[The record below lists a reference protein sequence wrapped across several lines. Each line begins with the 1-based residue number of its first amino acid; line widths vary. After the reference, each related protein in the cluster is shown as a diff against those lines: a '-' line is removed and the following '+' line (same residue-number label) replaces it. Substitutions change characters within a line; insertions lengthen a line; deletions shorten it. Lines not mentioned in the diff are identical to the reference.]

1 MKYYTD
7 INLKDFNNSHTIAYY
22 YVESIAQGRKL
33 EILEVGCS
41 AGYFGSLLCKSGHIV
56 WGVEPDKES
65 SSEAEKSLNYVFN
78 GSLDDFF
85 SSYPDKKFDVII
97 FGDVIEHLSNPEA
110 VLISLQQNLTTDGC
124 IVASIPNVAHLSV
137 RAMLF
142 EGRWDYNELGIMDNT
157 HLHFYTR
164 NTIIDL
170 FENAGF
176 NVNDIQ
182 HTKLSLSDIEIATNS
197 HCNHKIARLI
207 QDAYSNDESLNIFQ
221 YVLLANIGKV
231 LPSNN
236 PAVEKSSI
244 PQSDGYIKLNR
255 YLSEH
260 NKDLQ
265 VQLSKQLNYSTEL
278 QNTNKLLSEK
288 TKDLQVQ
295 LSKQLNYSTELQNT
309 NKLLSEK
316 TIKLQNSITEIKQS
330 TSWRVTKIIR
340 QLGRLLKK

>member
-1 MKYYTD
+1 
-7 INLKDFNNSHTIAYY
+7 
-22 YVESIAQGRKL
+22 
-33 EILEVGCS
+33 
-41 AGYFGSLLCKSGHIV
+41 
-56 WGVEPDKES
+56 
-65 SSEAEKSLNYVFN
+65 
-78 GSLDDFF
+78 
-85 SSYPDKKFDVII
+85 
-97 FGDVIEHLSNPEA
+97 
-110 VLISLQQNLTTDGC
+110 
-124 IVASIPNVAHLSV
+124 
-137 RAMLF
+137 
-142 EGRWDYNELGIMDNT
+142 MDNT

-288 TKDLQVQ
+288 T
-295 LSKQLNYSTELQNT
+295 
-309 NKLLSEK
+309 
-316 TIKLQNSITEIKQS
+316 IKLQNSITEIKQS